1 MAIMDPLLV
10 TGVERTV
17 EIALLGVIALPL
29 ARLAI
34 HPGVRRRFQ
43 AFPRIQTAMT
53 AALALY
59 VVAVVIIALSEPI
72 ALRAAAAA
80 ALMVLALERWQAR
93 AAHGRKSGLPAGSLA
108 VMPISPWHDPQYYL
122 KQAARHGPVFKFRH
136 FIHPAVGIVGL
147 ERAANFLA
155 ANDEGLIVP
164 PAPFNGLVPGGFVR
178 YLGGGRHRDV
188 AAVLRS
194 ALTPAV
200 VDSCEQVLATEA
212 KAMLRSLAA
221 SDGKADPLPAIDR
234 MVLND
239 LMRCFFGISPGP
251 DLDRLEEHY
260 RVADYRHLAR
270 TGRRRAAAALFDI
283 IGELR
288 TRALAHEGNSP
299 ANGQSFF
306 SELCRL
312 HPDAISDD
320 ELLGNFVYTLH
331 TARLDV
337 VGFLS
342 WLLVKLGENPLCLA
356 RLANETD
363 VDRGRRL
370 APGGLAD
377 RIVRETLRLHQSEFL
392 LRRVKRPIRWDGMQ
406 IPAGWYIRI
415 CVQES
420 HRSSEMFDRPDVFDP
435 DRFLVP
441 ARRTQYA
448 PFGLPP
454 RVCPGAHLSRA
465 IGRHVAAELAVGYE
479 LQVHNAEPVEFSGF
493 HWRPGA
499 RFSVSLRPRA

>member
-1 MAIMDPLLV
+1 MDPLLA

-17 EIALLGVIALPL
+17 EIALVGVIALPL

-43 AFPRIQTAMT
+43 AFPRIQTVMT
-53 AALALY
+53 ATLALY
-59 VVAVVIIALSEPI
+59 VVAVVIIALSDPI

-80 ALMVLALERWQAR
+80 ALVVLALERWQAR
-93 AAHGRKSGLPAGSLA
+93 AAHGRKAGLPAGSLA
-108 VMPISPWHDPQYYL
+108 VMPISPWHDPQFYL

-155 ANDEGLIVP
+155 ANDESLVVP
-164 PAPFNGLVPGGFVR
+164 AAPFNGLVPGGFVR
-178 YLGGGRHRDV
+178 YLDGGRHRDV

-212 KAMLRSLAA
+212 KSMLLCLAA
-221 SDGKADPLPAIDR
+221 NDGKADPLPAIDR

-288 TRALAHEGNSP
+288 TRTLSRDEDSLADR
-299 ANGQSFF
+299 QSFL

-312 HPDAISDD
+312 HPDALSDD
-320 ELLGNFVYTLH
+320 ELMANFVYTLH

-337 VGFLS
+337 IGFLS
-342 WLLVKLGENPLCLA
+342 WLLVKLGENPASLA
-356 RLANETD
+356 RLANEIEF
-363 VDRGRRL
+363 DRAQAL

-377 RIVRETLRLHQSEFL
+377 RLVRETLRLHQSEFL
-392 LRRVKRPIRWDGMQ
+392 LRRVKRPIRWDGLQ
-406 IPAGWYIRI
+406 IPAGWYVRI

-420 HRSSEMFDRPDVFDP
+420 HRSSEMFDSPDNFDP

-441 ARRTQYA
+441 ARRTQYS
-448 PFGLPP
+448 PFGLSP
-454 RVCPGAHLSRA
+454 RICPGAHLSRA
-465 IGRHVAAELAVGYE
+465 IGRNLAVELAAGYE
-479 LQVHNAEPVEFSGF
+479 LEVHNAEPAEFSGF
-493 HWRPGA
+493 HWRPGS
-499 RFSVSLRPRA
+499 RFTVSLRPRA